1 MFLSCRASKE
11 HPSDIIANVGTDKL
25 WKVEWLEDGQLMG
38 NMTRYTGLDPIRIS
52 SMFGPGKDGIY
63 MDYPKTYP
71 TYVSG
76 NS

>member
-1 MFLSCRASKE
+1 MSKITNLLGDQAAFYFR
-11 HPSDIIANVGTDKL
+11 SV
-25 WKVEWLEDGQLMG
+25 DGKHD
-38 NMTRYTGLDPIRIS
+38 TIYWFRSIRIS